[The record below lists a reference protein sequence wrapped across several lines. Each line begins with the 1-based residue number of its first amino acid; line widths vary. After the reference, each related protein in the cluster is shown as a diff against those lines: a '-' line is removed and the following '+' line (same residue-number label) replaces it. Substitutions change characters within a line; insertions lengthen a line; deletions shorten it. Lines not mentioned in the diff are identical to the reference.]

1 MCILIIT
8 VHAVKLTNFG
18 DIAPIAVGLINIR
31 TAVVPDVARLI
42 TITSGVTPNATTS
55 RRKRRRRITARREV
69 GSNTRALPIHTAN
82 TAYIRTAITI
92 YVTRGITIASA

>member
-55 RRKRRRRITARREV
+55 RRRRQRITARREV
-69 GSNTRALPIHTAN
+69 SSNTRALPIHTTN
-82 TAYIRTAITI
+82 TGYIRTAITI

>member
-1 MCILIIT
+1 MRILIIA

-18 DIAPIAVGLINIR
+18 DIALIAVGLINIR

-55 RRKRRRRITARREV
+55 RRRRRRITARREV
-69 GSNTRALPIHTAN
+69 GSNTRALPIHTTN
-82 TAYIRTAITI
+82 TGYIRTAITI
-92 YVTRGITIASA
+92 YVTHGITIASA